1 MSMATFSGPVR
12 AGTVRYGTPATG
24 RNTGVIVLAQ
34 SADVVATTL
43 TGTAFTLPAGS
54 QILSATFYTTTL
66 FNAATTAKLTIGAT
80 DITAAVAVT
89 AAGAYTLTFAAGGIA
104 LVNNVGASDVAVT
117 YTLAGTIATGN
128 GTIVIQYAQRNAD
141 GSTAPAYNQ
150 N

>member
-1 MSMATFSGPVR
+1 MSMATFSGPMR
-12 AGTVRYGTPATG
+12 SGTVRYGAST
-24 RNTGVIVLAQ
+24 NTGVVVLAQ
-34 SADVVATTL
+34 SANVVATTL

-80 DITAAVAVT
+80 DITAAVTVT

-104 LVNNVGASDVAVT
+104 LVNNVGTSDVTVT

-150 N
+150 V

>member
-12 AGTVRYGTPATG
+12 SGTVRYGTPATG
-24 RNTGVIVLAQ
+24 RNTGVTVLAQ

-80 DITAAVAVT
+80 DITAAVTVT
-89 AAGAYTLTFAAGGIA
+89 AAGSYALTFAAGGIA
-104 LVNNVGASDVAVT
+104 LINNVGTSDVAVT

-128 GTIVIQYAQRNAD
+128 GTIVIQYAQRNPD
-141 GSTAPAYNQ
+141 GSQVPAYNQ
-150 N
+150 V

>member
-12 AGTVRYGTPATG
+12 SGTVRYGTPATG
-24 RNTGVIVLAQ
+24 RNTGLMVLTQ

-54 QILSATFYTTTL
+54 QILSATFFTTTV

-80 DITAAVAVT
+80 DITT
-89 AAGAYTLTFAAGGIA
+89 AATVTTAGTHALTFTASGIA
-104 LVNNVGASDVAVT
+104 LINNVGTLDVAVT

-128 GTIVIQYAQRNAD
+128 GTIIIQYAQRNAD
-141 GSTAPAYNQ
+141 GSQAPAFNQ
-150 N
+150 V

>member
-1 MSMATFSGPVR
+1 MGFSTYSGPVR
-12 AGTVRYGTPATG
+12 SGTVRVGAGT
-24 RNTGVIVLAQ
+24 NTGVMVLTQ
-34 SADVVATTL
+34 SVNVVATTL

-66 FNAATTAKLTIGAT
+66 FNAATTAKLTVGAT
-80 DITAAVAVT
+80 DITTAVT
-89 AAGAYTLTFAAGGIA
+89 VTTAGTHAFTFANGGVA
-104 LVNNVGASDVAVT
+104 LINNVGTSDVAVT

-141 GSTAPAYNQ
+141 GSQVPAATQ

>member
-12 AGTVRYGTPATG
+12 SGTVRYGAGT
-24 RNTGVIVLAQ
+24 NTGVTVLAQ
-34 SADVVATTL
+34 SVNVVATTL
-43 TGTAFTLPAGS
+43 TGNAFTLPAGS

-80 DITAAVAVT
+80 DITAAVTVT

-104 LVNNVGASDVAVT
+104 LINNVGTSDVTVT

-141 GSTAPAYNQ
+141 GSQAPAYNQ

>member
-12 AGTVRYGTPATG
+12 AGTVRYGAGT
-24 RNTGVIVLAQ
+24 NTGVMVLAQ
-34 SADVVATTL
+34 SVNVVATTL
-43 TGTAFTLPAGS
+43 TGNAFTLPAGS

-80 DITAAVAVT
+80 DITAAVTVT
-89 AAGAYTLTFAAGGIA
+89 SAGAYTLTFTAGGIA
-104 LVNNVGASDVAVT
+104 LINNVGTSDVAVT

-141 GSTAPAYNQ
+141 GSQAPAYNQ